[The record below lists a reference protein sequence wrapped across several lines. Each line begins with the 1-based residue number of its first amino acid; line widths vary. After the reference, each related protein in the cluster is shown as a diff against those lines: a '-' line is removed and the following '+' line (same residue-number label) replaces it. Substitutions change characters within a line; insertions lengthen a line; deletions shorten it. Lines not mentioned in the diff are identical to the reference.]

1 MCGFVE
7 YIEKKRINLEAAA
20 KAIFHRGPD
29 DQNAEYKNNWAAA
42 FNRLSII
49 DLSKDSMQPFEF
61 DGVTVF
67 LNVEFYNYIELKT
80 K

>member
-29 DQNAEYKNNWAAA
+29 DQNAE
-42 FNRLSII
+42 
-49 DLSKDSMQPFEF
+49 
-61 DGVTVF
+61 
-67 LNVEFYNYIELKT
+67 
-80 K
+80 